1 MLEQNLWNPG
11 GIAGCILALFGW
23 SLVAVWSIVDTSREL
38 LWWALATF
46 SLGTL
51 VSFLGWYFGYGFVNR
66 TLPMVGMVLNVGGI
80 ALVIVLLYL
89 SSTEETE
96 PRKRLR
102 SARRRPRVA
111 ASTRGRAKR
120 KRRRTW

>member
-1 MLEQNLWNPG
+1 MLEQNPWNPG

-23 SLVAVWSIVDTSREL
+23 SLVAVWSNVDASREL
-38 LWWALATF
+38 LWWALGTF

-51 VSFLGWYFGYGFVNR
+51 VSSLGWYFGYGFVNR

-80 ALVIVLLYL
+80 AVVIVLLYF

-96 PRKRLR
+96 PSERLR
-102 SARRRPRVA
+102 SARRRRRVA
-111 ASTRGRAKR
+111 ARARGRTKR